1 MSIHKS
7 WFQQDRKC
15 YCVLIIH
22 VCVFIYSFVRL
33 FLTFVYFLPFTFS
46 RDSRSFFQLM
56 LLKRLIMQTHHK
68 KAALHFKL
76 LMFSLFVHTH
86 IDMHISWHFC
96 QLKLRGRCFF
106 SLDVSLFVIIAI
118 VSIDNHWA
126 LLVAREPPQMWI
138 ILHPL
143 SFPSNLNYSAAA
155 AVVFVFHHF
164 FLSFN
169 SKIQSVVLISFK
181 CKCLNFQW
189 QCSLFTIKINDLN
202 SHPIDDIARD
212 KRHRWI
218 KQTNQ
223 SGQLRAMRAN

>member
-1 MSIHKS
+1 MLLCAYYS
-7 WFQQDRKC
+7 C
-15 YCVLIIH
+15 
-22 VCVFIYSFVRL
+22 VCVHLFVRSLVPYVRL
-33 FLTFVYFLPFTFS
+33 FSSIHIFSWFAFLFS
-46 RDSRSFFQLM
+46 
-56 LLKRLIMQTHHK
+56 THALEASHHANAPQ

-106 SLDVSLFVIIAI
+106 
-118 VSIDNHWA
+118 
-126 LLVAREPPQMWI
+126 LLMFRCLSSSP
-138 ILHPL
+138 
-143 SFPSNLNYSAAA
+143 SFPSTIIELYWWLENHHKCESSCILCHFQSNLNYSAAA